1 MDTAVSLV
9 QTYLYA
15 NGYFTVTEYPV
26 LEHMATATPR
36 TVTDVDVLAVRF
48 PGAGSISVNGDTGG
62 IAFEPD
68 PELDTSDQTIDVIIG
83 EVKEGAAELNKAARD
98 PLVLRAAIGRVGRIR
113 PEIADDLVASLI
125 EHGHAMHPAGIRLR
139 LIVFASKAPT
149 RPHVTY
155 TWMSHGHISR
165 WLREQLRSRWD
176 VMKSVQSRD
185 PALGFMLLD
194 EKAVRGDE

>member
-26 LEHMATATPR
+26 LEHMATSNPR
-36 TVTDVDVLAVRF
+36 TITDVDVLAVRF
-48 PGAGSISVNGDTGG
+48 PGAGSISVDGDTGG

-68 PELDTSDQTIDVIIG
+68 PALNTSDDHIDVIIA
-83 EVKEGAAELNKAARD
+83 EVKEGAAELNHAARN

-113 PEIADDLVASLI
+113 PEVADDIVDALI
-125 EHGHAMHPAGIRLR
+125 HKGEAMHPAGIRLR
-139 LIVFASKAPT
+139 LMVFASKPPS
-149 RPHVTY
+149 RRRVRY
-155 TWMSHGHISR
+155 TWLSHGHISR
-165 WLREQLRSRWD
+165 WMRTQVRSRWD
-176 VMKSVQSRD
+176 AVKSVQSKD

-194 EKAVRGDE
+194 EKAIRGEE

>member
-1 MDTAVSLV
+1 MDAAVALV

-15 NGYFTVTEYPV
+15 NGYFTVTEYPI
-26 LEHMATATPR
+26 LEHMASSTPR

-48 PGAGSISVNGDTGG
+48 PGAGSISIDGDTGG

-68 PELDTSDQTIDVIIG
+68 PALDTSDETIDVIIG
-83 EVKEGAAELNKAARD
+83 EVKEGAAELNHAARD

-113 PEIADDLVASLI
+113 PEIADQIVDSLI
-125 EHGHAMHPAGIRLR
+125 KSGHAMHPAGIRLR
-139 LIVFASKAPT
+139 LMVFASKPPT
-149 RPHVTY
+149 RRHVPY
-155 TWMSHGHISR
+155 TWMSHGHISL

-176 VMKSVQSRD
+176 VVKSVQSKD

-194 EKAVRGDE
+194 EKAVRGEQ